1 MSDIKM
7 CDNCGEI
14 FSCNSSNW
22 VSYASQETRFDGTS
36 SHPVV
41 VGQKTLHMCSGCNK
55 GATGQMAP
63 RLPVAEIT
71 DGSNV

>member
-14 FSCNSSNW
+14 FSTNTDNW
-22 VSYASQETRFDGTS
+22 VQYASQQTAVSRES

-41 VGQKTLHMCSGCNK
+41 VSQKTLHMCGNCNK
-55 GATGQMAP
+55 GAAGQLTP
-63 RLPVAEIT
+63 RLPAQAIEDVQR
-71 DGSNV
+71 

>member
-14 FSCNSSNW
+14 FSCNSDNW
-22 VSYASQETRFDGTS
+22 VSYTSQQTRVDRES

-41 VGQKTLHMCSGCNK
+41 VGQKTLHMCGNCNK
-55 GATGQMAP
+55 GAAGQMTP
-63 RLPVAEIT
+63 RLPVAEIAG
-71 DGSNV
+71 GSNA